1 MLYIYMRR
9 PAQGQT
15 SLHGAQAARR
25 AGENPLL
32 HTRQRVTLTLNLE
45 NYRKEE
51 RTGMTVNNVNALGSL
66 GTVQGSQA
74 SAKPDEAVQDR
85 FDKLMDKVSGQ
96 LASLNKSQ
104 TGGAQ
109 TQPAKQT
116 IVSNAQDLVQPK
128 DMVKTDNAVQTA
140 DTGKTGETSMD
151 DAKSAVKQDGNGE
164 TSEVRDGN
172 AQDAEAREDVE
183 EAAEELVD
191 EVSDVMDVPREKVEE
206 AMEILGLT
214 AVDLFDPANLKQ
226 LLLALTDSS
235 DELSLVTDETLY
247 GNLQDLFQTVNDMLG
262 TLQEELGLDADEL
275 EALLAQI
282 SAEKQSVETQEPVMT
297 PGLEEPEVSV
307 EGMKDYAVTVEKEGG
322 TVQVKVTVDDA
333 SGQKH
338 VSEQMTDT
346 AKPEVEPLTKKGN
359 AGDTGK
365 GESDAGQNAGNA
377 FLQNLTGRTG
387 EVEAPVERPVYT
399 QPETNQIMDQIV
411 EYMKINIKPETQEL
425 EMQLHPASLGT
436 VHVQLAAKDGVI
448 TAQFAAQN
456 ETVKAVLE
464 TQLIQLKEQFEEQ
477 GIKVEAVEVTVANHA
492 YGQQFGS
499 EQEAAN
505 QENEGAKKNARRINL
520 NLDEMAEEGLEE
532 LDDSERIAVEMMQA
546 NGSTVDY
553 MA

>member
-1 MLYIYMRR
+1 
-9 PAQGQT
+9 
-15 SLHGAQAARR
+15 
-25 AGENPLL
+25 
-32 HTRQRVTLTLNLE
+32 
-45 NYRKEE
+45 
-51 RTGMTVNNVNALGSL
+51 MTVNNVNALGSL